1 MAIPLRFKPLP
12 VDPKRELQRQLEAA
26 PTEHAEALLVLWN
39 LLETAHQ
46 KGILDLV
53 DGMIGAKDTIA
64 DTIARYASTPE
75 GIAGIRNLLVAVKIA
90 GSIDPEML
98 DRLAPV
104 FASATAE
111 HKQEKT
117 PPSLWQIFRRTAS
130 EDGRRGLSF
139 VTMLL
144 SGLGR
149 ALK

>member
-1 MAIPLRFKPLP
+1 MAIPLRFTPLP

-104 FASATAE
+104 FASATAA
-111 HKQEKT
+111 HKQERT
-117 PPSLWQIFRRTAS
+117 PPSLWQILRRTAS

-139 VTMLL
+139 VTLLL